1 MVCPDKGVFYWRS
14 VLFNVNGSVKERE
27 RHPSPSSP
35 TKKKRKKRS
44 KRKRRRN
51 YPTILLPRKR
61 EKAAFLATQV
71 TLFNSLRSLNDTGFY
86 FLYKAIIYIILSYV
100 T

>member
-1 MVCPDKGVFYWRS
+1 MDRLWLMQIKTIFYLRS
-14 VLFNVNGSVKERE
+14 VLFNVNGSRKERE

-61 EKAAFLATQV
+61 EKAAFSTNV
-71 TLFNSLRSLNDTGFY
+71 LNVVQLTTFVERHW
-86 FLYKAIIYIILSYV
+86 FLLYIKL
-100 T
+100 

>member
-1 MVCPDKGVFYWRS
+1 MILVCPDRGIFYYRS
-14 VLFNVNGSVKERE
+14 VLFNVKERE

-35 TKKKRKKRS
+35 PKKKRKKRS

-61 EKAAFLATQV
+61 EKV
-71 TLFNSLRSLNDTGFY
+71 RGNDGIPSFP
-86 FLYKAIIYIILSYV
+86 L
-100 T
+100 